1 MQIDSEQA
9 MQQLGEDIASK
20 LQGGETIELIGD
32 VGAGKTTF
40 VRGLSRGLGIKDAI
54 QSPTFTISREY
65 TREDGL
71 MLKHYDFYRLDDP
84 GIMADEIREA
94 AYDPQSIVVVEWAS
108 SVADVIPSHRIVI
121 RISPNSEDPDSRQVE
136 LTGVEL

>member
-1 MQIDSEQA
+1 MQIVSEQA
-9 MQQLGEDIASK
+9 MQQLGEDIANK
-20 LQGGETIELIGD
+20 LSGGETIELVGD

-40 VRGLSRGLGIKDAI
+40 VRGLSRGLGINDAI

-65 TREDGL
+65 TRQDGM

-94 AYDPQSIVVVEWAS
+94 AYDPHSIVVVEWAS
-108 SVADVIPSHRIVI
+108 SVSDVLPSHRII
-121 RISPNSEDPDSRQVE
+121 IEISSDTQNPDSRQVE